1 MRPSLS
7 QPSQGTHPFGDTSAE
22 ERLRGLD
29 SEQLADRLTWLSWW
43 SPGTFAVVMD
53 YLEFVDNLTADDGN
67 DDDTDDPAPHCTVCG
82 GEVGI
87 FVPLQPELA
96 ALPDDRRGEPGVVRP
111 RPRARCRLAHCPG

>member
-7 QPSQGTHPFGDTSAE
+7 QPSLGTHPFGDTSAE

-29 SEQLADRLTWLSWW
+29 SQQLADRLTWLSWW

-67 DDDTDDPAPHCTVCG
+67 DDDTDDPAPTARS
-82 GEVGI
+82 
-87 FVPLQPELA
+87 A
-96 ALPDDRRGEPGVVRP
+96 A
-111 RPRARCRLAHCPG
+111 ARSASSSATA